1 LQTSPPTTSSSW
13 DAQSAFV
20 YAAFS
25 TGTDWKVF
33 FIQKV
38 DPEKT
43 ISFRMEDL
51 PEQPPEKNSIF
62 LFMYPKRLPESLDS
76 LPIDQF
82 MESDPNWRG
91 NIQLRSETTAVSY
104 QGEYPGFMLNLSKGT
119 LLIFNPLIQN
129 NPKVITQLIIVNLL
143 RSAEIREGRLFII
156 HQVSGKIEKE
166 CRVRTNTCN
175 LIDLSGLG
183 NSSEDPLCLYSPDM
197 AGIPIFFSH
206 DPSYRFMSLEHS
218 YPLHEFTVFGD
229 NTKRHGFLRDVKA
242 YWIDSMEKNASH

>member
-1 LQTSPPTTSSSW
+1 MNYYFFPLAPPLTTTVTLANFPPTTSSSW

-62 LFMYPKRLPESLDS
+62 LFMYPKRLPERLDS
-76 LPIDQF
+76 LPVDQF

-129 NPKVITQLIIVNLL
+129 EPQGDHSVNNSEPSAKCGNQGRSIIYHSPGFRKN
-143 RSAEIREGRLFII
+143 RKR
-156 HQVSGKIEKE
+156 VSSQ
-166 CRVRTNTCN
+166 NQH
-175 LIDLSGLG
+175 L
-183 NSSEDPLCLYSPDM
+183 
-197 AGIPIFFSH
+197 
-206 DPSYRFMSLEHS
+206 
-218 YPLHEFTVFGD
+218 
-229 NTKRHGFLRDVKA
+229 
-242 YWIDSMEKNASH
+242 